1 MSENRWLIPV
11 DLEAG
16 AAGGRNPDKSQ
27 CAANPQAASNHI
39 SASTYSL
46 FWSEAILKKFLIAE
60 KLTYAMKSEP
70 NIELQNRGHEKDL

>member
-16 AAGGRNPDKSQ
+16 AAGGRNPDQ
-27 CAANPQAASNHI
+27 CAANLQAASNHI

-46 FWSEAILKKFLIAE
+46 FWSGATLKKFLIAE

>member
-39 SASTYSL
+39 STYSL
-46 FWSEAILKKFLIAE
+46 FWSEAILKKVLIAE